1 MNHKRVHILLV
12 EDNPQDAELI
22 LRALNKQNLSGN
34 VMVARDGAEA
44 LEILFA
50 PGGENNDLLENLKVI
65 LLDVKLPKVSGQE
78 VLQKIK
84 ADGRTRS
91 IPVVCL
97 TSSSEESDINECYQ
111 LGANSY
117 IVKPVEFDEFTQ
129 AITSL
134 ASYWVLLNRTSPHNR
149 TQ

>member
-34 VMVARDGAEA
+34 VLVARDGAEA

-97 TSSSEESDINECYQ
+97 TSSSEESDINECYHW
-111 LGANSY
+111 GCNSY

-134 ASYWVLLNRTSPHNR
+134 ASYWVLLNQTSPQSC
-149 TQ
+149 TL